1 MQIPAISILKGHM
14 SMSHKASPLQWLAIQ
29 KVLQVLVPGKTFD
42 VPQDSSL
49 ALVPLPLAS
58 SVASSSMHPYDGS
71 LADAYMP
78 DVSGLRSSIQALMDI
93 ELEVFLFFLARC
105 L

>member
-1 MQIPAISILKGHM
+1 MQIPAINILKGHM
-14 SMSHKASPLQWLAIQ
+14 SVSQKASPLQRLAIR
-29 KVLQVLVPGKTFD
+29 KVLQVLVPGKTWD

-49 ALVPLPLAS
+49 ALVPLSLAS
-58 SVASSSMHPYDGS
+58 SSASSEP
-71 LADAYMP
+71 LADANLP
-78 DVSGLRSSIQALMDI
+78 DVSGLRSSMQALMDI

>member
-1 MQIPAISILKGHM
+1 MQIPAINILKGHM
-14 SMSHKASPLQWLAIQ
+14 SVSQKASPLQWLAIR
-29 KVLQVLVPGKTFD
+29 KVLQVLVPGKTWD

-58 SVASSSMHPYDGS
+58 SSASSGS

-78 DVSGLRSSIQALMDI
+78 DVSGLRSSMQALMDI

>member
-1 MQIPAISILKGHM
+1 MQIPAINILKGHM
-14 SMSHKASPLQWLAIQ
+14 SVSQKASPLQWLAIR
-29 KVLQVLVPGKTFD
+29 KVLQVLVPGKTWD

-71 LADAYMP
+71 LADAYIP
-78 DVSGLRSSIQALMDI
+78 DVSGLRSHIEALMDI
-93 ELEVFLFFLARC
+93 QLEVFLFFLARC